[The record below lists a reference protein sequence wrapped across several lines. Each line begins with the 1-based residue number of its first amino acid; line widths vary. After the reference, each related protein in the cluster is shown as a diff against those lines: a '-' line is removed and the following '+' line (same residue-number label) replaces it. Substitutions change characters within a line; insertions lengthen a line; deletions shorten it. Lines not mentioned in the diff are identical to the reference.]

1 MIVDDRSEIN
11 LFNFV
16 VDVFLNN
23 IYVDI
28 YTMIKV
34 VALVCLLMVV
44 RVSSIKMILYLGEN
58 EGPKCFYEYLSKG
71 SNMQKMG
78 KSTPS
83 TPRASLNRNSK
94 SIFTVKRV
102 TNGKKSTIKNHR
114 PPTSPSTN

>member
-1 MIVDDRSEIN
+1 MRIGAK
-11 LFNFV
+11 LTFFNFV
-16 VDVFLNN
+16 VDVFLNI

-34 VALVCLLMVV
+34 VAMVCLLMVV

-83 TPRASLNRNSK
+83 TSRASLNRNSR
-94 SIFTVKRV
+94 SIFTAKKV

-114 PPTSPSTN
+114 PLTSPSTN